1 MSWTYVINDLNEK
14 KIVQT
19 FYQKELQ
26 KTNQTKFWI
35 EKVIRKKDDKL
46 YFKWKG
52 CNNSFDSWIDNGDAL

>member
-19 FYQKELQ
+19 FYEKELK

-35 EKVIRKKDDKL
+35 EKVIRKKNDKL
-46 YFKWKG
+46 YFKWKD
-52 CNNSFDSWIDNGDAL
+52 CNNSFDSWIDKTDAL